1 MVELQ
6 SWHPAKKFAPNVIGA
21 ANLKSIHADIEN
33 AFRMEMQDLVFQD
46 GPARYLISLF
56 KVAGRASREA
66 GLNSVTINDDFSEC
80 ADLRFFITNQVKLW
94 LPEKIK
100 DGIVNKLGRVSSTIP
115 LDKCFACVL
124 AFVRSQ
130 VRFNLYSLV
139 WQKFIQLVKTVERGQ
154 LEGQEPA
161 LYLDEIQTPLAEI
174 AEIELPIRT
183 KDKWDRNCPADQEDK
198 IQKLDLRENVPFISM
213 IMGIASEGLL
223 SGNRQQNINN
233 RVEGYTRDYETWMDI
248 WGTDLGKTL
257 PDEVYKPLP
266 PQGLSLVT
274 W

>member
-1 MVELQ
+1 MSFAFLPNLYIKQDEGSKFVRNFERIFTCTSVSIDGIKVQPKNPNNKCKVLKDEERVELQ
-6 SWHPAKKFAPNVIGA
+6 SWHPAKKFAPNAIGA
-21 ANLKSIHADIEN
+21 ANLKSIHTDIEN

-115 LDKCFACVL
+115 LDKCLACVL

-139 WQKFIQLVKTVERGQ
+139 WQKFIQLMKTVERGQ

-198 IQKLDLRENVPFISM
+198 IQKLDLR
-213 IMGIASEGLL
+213 
-223 SGNRQQNINN
+223 
-233 RVEGYTRDYETWMDI
+233 
-248 WGTDLGKTL
+248 
-257 PDEVYKPLP
+257 
-266 PQGLSLVT
+266 
-274 W
+274 